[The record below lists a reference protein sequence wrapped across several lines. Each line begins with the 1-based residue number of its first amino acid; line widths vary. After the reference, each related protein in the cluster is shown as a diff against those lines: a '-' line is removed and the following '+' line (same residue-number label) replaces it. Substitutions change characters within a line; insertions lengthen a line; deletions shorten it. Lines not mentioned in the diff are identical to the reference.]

1 MSTETNKALIRRYVE
16 ELNQRNLAIVEE
28 LVAEEVI
35 SGSLF
40 PGLEADERISREGYK
55 AGILQRV
62 TANPDYQVAIEQM
75 IAEGDRVILF
85 WTGRWTHSQTYLG
98 VPPTGNVLAGTAVSL
113 YRIAGG
119 QIVEVRG
126 YWDRA
131 ELWQQLGLI
140 PSTEQI
146 LGQG

>member
-1 MSTETNKALIRRYVE
+1 MSAETNKALIRRYVD
-16 ELNQRNLAIVEE
+16 ELNRRNLAILEE
-28 LVAEEVI
+28 LVAEKII

-40 PGLEADERISREGYK
+40 PELEADEIISRETYK
-55 AGILQRV
+55 GWILQRIS
-62 TANPDYQVAIEQM
+62 ACPDYHVTIERLLAQ
-75 IAEGDRVILF
+75 GDQVILF
-85 WTGRWTHSQTYLG
+85 WTSRWTHSQEYMG
-98 VPPTGNVLAGTAVSL
+98 VPPTGKLLKGTAVSV
-113 YRIAGG
+113 YRIAEG

-146 LGQG
+146 LGQA

>member
-1 MSTETNKALIRRYVE
+1 MSAEANKAVIRRYVD
-16 ELNQRNLAIVEE
+16 ELNRRNLAILEE
-28 LVAEEVI
+28 LIAEKVI

-40 PGLEADERISREGYK
+40 PELEADETISRETYK
-55 AGILQRV
+55 GQILQRI
-62 TANPDYQVAIEQM
+62 TAFPDYHVAIEQVV
-75 IAEGDRVILF
+75 AEGDWVALF
-85 WTGRWTHSQTYLG
+85 WTSRWTHSQEYMG
-98 VPPTGNVLAGTAVSL
+98 VPPTGKLLKGTAVSI
-113 YRIAGG
+113 YRIAEG

-146 LGQG
+146 LGQA

>member
-1 MSTETNKALIRRYVE
+1 MSTEANKTLIRRYVD
-16 ELNQRNLAIVEE
+16 ELNRRNLAVLEE
-28 LVAEEVI
+28 LVAEKVI

-40 PGLEADERISREGYK
+40 PELEADETISRETYK
-55 AGILQRV
+55 GWILQRI
-62 TANPDYQVAIEQM
+62 TAFPDYHVAIEQVV
-75 IAEGDRVILF
+75 AEGERVVLF
-85 WTGRWTHSQTYLG
+85 WTSRWSHSQEYMG
-98 VPPTGNVLAGTAVSL
+98 IPPTGKVLKGTAVST
-113 YRIAGG
+113 YRIAEG

-146 LGQG
+146 LGQE

>member
-1 MSTETNKALIRRYVE
+1 MSAEANKALIRRYVD
-16 ELNQRNLAIVEE
+16 ELNRRNLAILEE
-28 LVAEEVI
+28 LVAEKVI

-40 PGLEADERISREGYK
+40 PELEADETISRDTYK
-55 AGILQRV
+55 GWILQRI
-62 TANPDYQVAIEQM
+62 TAFPDYHVAIEQM
-75 IAEGDRVILF
+75 IAEEDRVVLF
-85 WTGRWTHSQTYLG
+85 WTSRWTHSQEYMG
-98 VPPTGNVLAGTAVSL
+98 VPPTGKALKGTAVST
-113 YRIAGG
+113 YRIADG

-146 LGQG
+146 LGQV